1 MVSLLNNL
9 FSDIAVNKRDEKPLS
24 PSDTALLFSQ
34 GIKQG
39 LGIDM
44 PPSPANDPSLK
55 LFDSQAV
62 VDNVAGFIEQRI
74 NERRTE
80 GATQDELDTLVFQA
94 RKGVARGFQL
104 ARDDIN
110 NAGLLS
116 DGLSKNIDKTEQGI
130 FRRIDE
136 LEVTLQ
142 NPDNV
147 QISLPYVGSYT
158 DVRSAERSSARF
170 EFELTTQEGD
180 RIQIS
185 AQELK
190 QSDTRFNTIRADGLV
205 FERMNTRSSSANSF
219 AISIEG
225 NLNEKERAA
234 LDDLLLRIKD
244 ISDSFFSD
252 KVDEAFK
259 QALSLSFDSAQIAQF
274 SLDLSTSSLSVTERK
289 DTLTPQQTKFIPE
302 AYQSAQLPIGLQ
314 SILSDY
320 ANRVEKLLEST
331 EAFSNMLELSEP
343 REMLAQR
350 LQKSFDRSVDRGDTQ
365 ASVLDAFLTALK
377 RA

>member
-1 MVSLLNNL
+1 
-9 FSDIAVNKRDEKPLS
+9 
-24 PSDTALLFSQ
+24 
-34 GIKQG
+34 
-39 LGIDM
+39 
-44 PPSPANDPSLK
+44 
-55 LFDSQAV
+55 
-62 VDNVAGFIEQRI
+62 
-74 NERRTE
+74 
-80 GATQDELDTLVFQA
+80 
-94 RKGVARGFQL
+94 
-104 ARDDIN
+104 
-110 NAGLLS
+110 
-116 DGLSKNIDKTEQGI
+116 
-130 FRRIDE
+130 
-136 LEVTLQ
+136 
-142 NPDNV
+142 
-147 QISLPYVGSYT
+147 
-158 DVRSAERSSARF
+158 
-170 EFELTTQEGD
+170 
-180 RIQIS
+180 
-185 AQELK
+185 
-190 QSDTRFNTIRADGLV
+190 
-205 FERMNTRSSSANSF
+205 MNTRSSSANSF

-234 LDDLLLRIKD
+234 LDDLLLKIKD